1 MIAALRALLH
11 RVRSWVVSLDRNRDG
26 RLGSGDVFIDED

>member
-26 RLGSGDVFIDED
+26 RLSSDDVFTDED